1 MGRIHPT
8 SPPYTRG
15 EKLLRLFKRPK
26 KESGGGKPRI
36 RFPTVGESLPPYYKI
51 LERYPLNPPFTYAV
65 IAEEPTSSSKL
76 YFLDEV
82 PLNHLEASIYTYL
95 IEVLEN
101 ELTVPRDKINPKEY
115 FTEQAKKVLIK
126 YKRSV
131 SAVSWNKILYYAER
145 DLVGFGVI
153 DGIMKDP
160 NIEDISLDGVG
171 RPIFVF
177 HRRYESLP
185 TNIRLR
191 NEEEVDNLITRL
203 CHLSGKHIST
213 AFPIIQGTLPGGHRL
228 SATFRREISPYGGT
242 FTIRKFREDPITII
256 DMLNLNVLNHTLA
269 AYTWLLME
277 NRATAIV
284 VGTTGSG
291 KTTLLNAL
299 LTLTRMNSKVVTIEE
314 VREINIA
321 HSNWVALTTRPVYY
335 LSGDKSTEISLF
347 DLVKLAMRMRPDI
360 LVVGEV
366 RGEEAYVLFQA
377 IGTGHGGLCTLHAD
391 DAASAIQRLTSK
403 PMDVAPS
410 FIPFL
415 DLVFVV
421 KRISQPHQQ
430 MGSKVIRRIV
440 SVEEVVNVGNYIKM
454 FEWDPVSDTFNA
466 LPFKRSVK
474 LARLA
479 RDLGLSIEEIEAEIN
494 RRSLV
499 LKWIQHKNIRNYK
512 DLSLLLEEYATSP
525 KSMLSKIAEELPK
538 MGVKI
543 EAEVVTV

>member
-1 MGRIHPT
+1 VLQVFR
-8 SPPYTRG
+8 
-15 EKLLRLFKRPK
+15 RPK
-26 KESGGGKPRI
+26 NKSGFEKFQV
-36 RFPTVGESLPPYYKI
+36 RFPTIGEPIHTSHKI
-51 LERYPLNPPFTYAV
+51 LERYPLNPPFAYAA
-65 IAEEPTSSSKL
+65 IAEEPASSTKI

-95 IEVLEN
+95 IDILEN
-101 ELTVPRDKINPKEY
+101 ELTIPRDKTDPREY
-115 FTEQAKKVLIK
+115 FTQQAKRILLK

-131 SAVSWNKILYYAER
+131 STVSWKKILYYAER
-145 DLVGFGVI
+145 DLVGFSVI
-153 DGIMKDP
+153 DGLMRDS

-177 HRRYESLP
+177 HRRYESLA
-185 TNIRLR
+185 TNIHLR
-191 NEEEVDNLITRL
+191 DEEEVDNIITRL
-203 CHLSGKHIST
+203 CHLSGRHMST

-228 SATFRREISPYGGT
+228 SATFRREISPNGGT

-321 HSNWVALTTRPVYY
+321 HSNWVALTARPVYY
-335 LSGDKSTEISLF
+335 TSGEKSNEIGLF
-347 DLVKLAMRMRPDI
+347 DLVKVAMRMRPDI

-421 KRISQPHQQ
+421 KRIAQSNQQ
-430 MGSKVIRRIV
+430 MGSRVIRRIV
-440 SVEEVVNVGNYIKM
+440 SVEEVVNVGNYIKI
-454 FEWDPVSDTFNA
+454 FEWDPTSDTFNA

-474 LARLA
+474 LTKLA

-499 LKWIQHKNIRNYK
+499 LKWIQHKKIRNYK
-512 DLSLLLEEYATSP
+512 ELSYLLEEYALSP
-525 KSMLSKIAEELPK
+525 KDMLSKAAKELPN

-543 EAEVVTV
+543 DTEVVASWK

>member
-1 MGRIHPT
+1 VLG
-8 SPPYTRG
+8 
-15 EKLLRLFKRPK
+15 LFKRFK
-26 KESGGGKPRI
+26 KKAAVERPHI
-36 RFPTVGESLPPYYKI
+36 RYPTIGEALPPSYKI

-65 IAEEPTSSSKL
+65 IAEEPTSSSKV

-82 PLNHLEASIYTYL
+82 PLKPLEASVYTYL
-95 IEVLEN
+95 LHVLEN

-115 FTEQAKKVLIK
+115 FAEQAKKVLLK

-131 SAVSWNKILYYAER
+131 SAVSWNKIIYYAER

-153 DGIMKDP
+153 DGLMKDP

-185 TNIRLR
+185 TNILLR
-191 NEEEVDNLITRL
+191 DEEEVDNLITRL

-256 DMLNLNVLNHTLA
+256 DMLNLKVLNHTLA

-335 LSGDKSTEISLF
+335 LSGDKSTEIGLF

-377 IGTGHGGLCTLHAD
+377 IATGHGGLCTLHAD

-403 PMDVAPS
+403 PMDVSPS

-421 KRISQPHQQ
+421 KRIQQPQQ
-430 MGSKVIRRIV
+430 HIGSRVIRRIV
-440 SVEEVVNVGNYIKM
+440 SVEEVMSVGNYVKM
-454 FEWDPVSDTFNA
+454 FEWDPASDTLNA
-466 LPFKRSVK
+466 LPFKKSVK
-474 LARLA
+474 LTRLA
-479 RDLGLSIEEIEAEIN
+479 RDLGLSIEEIEAEIR

-499 LKWIQHKNIRNYK
+499 LKWIQHKNIRNYR
-512 DLSLLLEEYATSP
+512 DLSLLLEEYVSSP
-525 KSMLSKIAEELPK
+525 KSILSKIAEELPK

-543 EAEVVTV
+543 EAEVVPA

>member
-1 MGRIHPT
+1 MVQIFN
-8 SPPYTRG
+8 
-15 EKLLRLFKRPK
+15 KIK
-26 KESGGGKPRI
+26 KETKAPQAYL
-36 RFPTVGESLPPYYKI
+36 RFPTVGDAIPSSYKI
-51 LERYPLNPPFTYAV
+51 LERYPLNAPFAYAT
-65 IAEEPTSSSKL
+65 IAQEPSSSTKI

-82 PLNHLEASIYTYL
+82 HLNPTEASIYTQL
-95 IEVLEN
+95 LNILEN
-101 ELTVPRDKINPKEY
+101 ELTVPRNKINPKEY
-115 FTEQAKKVLIK
+115 FMEQGRRVLMK
-126 YKRSV
+126 YKWKISLT
-131 SAVSWNKILYYAER
+131 SWNKILYYAER
-145 DLVGFGVI
+145 DLVGFGI
-153 DGIMKDP
+153 LDGLIRDP
-160 NIEDISLDGVG
+160 HIEDISLDGVG
-171 RPIFVF
+171 RPVFVF
-177 HRRYESLP
+177 HRKYESLA
-185 TNIRLR
+185 TNIRLKD
-191 NEEEVDNLITRL
+191 EESVDNLITRL
-203 CHLSGKHIST
+203 CHMSGKHVST

-228 SATFRREISPYGGT
+228 SATYRREVSPNGGT

-299 LTLTRMNSKVVTIEE
+299 LTLTRMNSKVITIEE

-335 LSGDKSTEISLF
+335 TTAEKTTEVSLF
-347 DLVKLAMRMRPDI
+347 DLVKVAMRMRPDI

-415 DLVFVV
+415 DLVFVI
-421 KRISQPHQQ
+421 KRIAIPSPS
-430 MGSKVIRRIV
+430 GSKVIRRIV

-466 LPFKRSVK
+466 QPFKKSIK
-474 LARLA
+474 LAKLA
-479 RDLGLSIEEIEAEIN
+479 KDSGLSIEEVEEEIK

-499 LKWIQHKNIRNYK
+499 LKWIQQKNIRNFK
-512 DLSLLLEEYATSP
+512 ELSLLLEEYVSSP
-525 KSMLSKIAEELPK
+525 HKMLSKITGELPK
-538 MGVKI
+538 MGIQI
-543 EAEVVTV
+543 EEVTLR